1 MAKSRSGAAKL
12 NVVSGFLNEFVIIV
26 FGLLV
31 PRIVLSYFGSTY
43 NGLLNSVVQFM
54 SFSVVLRSGLGVV
67 TTAALYKPLAQGD
80 VQAVSSIM
88 VATDKFMQKIGWLLA
103 GIIVVFSLLYPL
115 LVLDEFGYLFSMSLI
130 LIIGAASW
138 VENMF
143 SVKYKVLLQA
153 DQKTYIQTF
162 VTMIAYLLSNVFAIV
177 LMVAGCNIHIVRFG
191 MLLGLMTTPFMLKV
205 YVDRH
210 YDIDWKAPANNVAIK
225 SRWDAFAQQIAT
237 IANNNIP
244 AVLMTFLFPLK
255 EISVYT
261 VYHMVVKNINQLVGN
276 SVIGIRAT
284 FGNMYARGEY
294 DHLKKRFKDVEWLVF
309 AVNAVLYSV
318 TAIMLTPF
326 VLIYTDGVTDA
337 DYNRF
342 WFGLLMTVSCC
353 VYTTRLPY
361 QMIAEAV
368 GRFKETRTSAALEVI
383 VNIIVSLACAPFM
396 GLNAMVVGSLVGGLV
411 RVGNLIWVC
420 NRKVLKISLWE
431 PVKNYAIYLGVSG
444 VLVFVISQIIG
455 IRCQNL
461 LDWVLTA
468 IPVTVVVAVVVLFV
482 SAVFNIKQLRGIAT
496 SLLKK
501 RKK

>member
-1 MAKSRSGAAKL
+1 MGKSRSAAAKL
-12 NVVSGFLNEFVIIV
+12 NVISGFINEFVIIV
-26 FGLLV
+26 FGLVV
-31 PRIVLSYFGSTY
+31 PRVVLTYFGSTY

-80 VQAVSSIM
+80 EKTVSGIM
-88 VATDKFMQKIGWLLA
+88 VATAQFMRKIGWLLA

-115 LVLDEFGYLFSMSLI
+115 LVLDEFDYLFSASLI

-162 VTMIAYLLSNVFAIV
+162 VTMIAYVLSNVFAIV
-177 LMVAGCNIHIVRFG
+177 LMVAGCNIHVVRMG
-191 MLLGLMTTPFMLKV
+191 MLLGLMTTPFMLKL
-205 YVDRH
+205 YVDRN
-210 YDIDWKAPANNVAIK
+210 YSIDWKAPANNVAIK

-244 AVLMTFLFPLK
+244 TVLMTFLFPLK

-261 VYHMVVKNINQLVGN
+261 VYHMVVKNINQLIN
-276 SVIGIRAT
+276 SSVIGIRST
-284 FGNMYARGEY
+284 FGNMYAKGENA
-294 DHLKKRFKDVEWLVF
+294 HLNKRFKDVEWLTF
-309 AVNAVLYSV
+309 AGNAILYSV
-318 TAIMLTPF
+318 TGIMLTPF

-337 DYNRF
+337 NYNRF
-342 WFGLLMTVSCC
+342 WFGLLMTMSCC

-368 GRFKETRTSAALEVI
+368 GRFKETRTSAVLEV
-383 VNIIVSLACAPFM
+383 VMNIIVSLACAPFM

-431 PVKNYAIYLGVSG
+431 PVKNYAVYLGISG
-444 VLVFVISQIIG
+444 VLVIVISRTIG
-455 IRCQNL
+455 IHCANL

-468 IPVTVVVAVVVLFV
+468 IPVTAVVTVAVLLV
-482 SAVFNIKQLRGIAT
+482 SVVFNFKQLQGIAF